1 MEIFPT
7 FLCGRNELKNGV
19 SGGFG
24 EVTRETR
31 PLTTTSILAPSHLG
45 FFTKGL
51 TYVFASKLEI
61 FSTFEF
67 GKNES
72 KRCVS

>member
-1 MEIFPT
+1 MVEMNKKWCFMR
-7 FLCGRNELKNGV
+7 L
-19 SGGFG
+19 G

-31 PLTTTSILAPSHLG
+31 PLTTISILAPSHLG

-61 FSTFEF
+61 FSPFEF

-72 KRCVS
+72 KRRFHKVLEK

>member
-1 MEIFPT
+1 MT
-7 FLCGRNELKNGV
+7 K
-19 SGGFG
+19 
-24 EVTRETR
+24 ETR

-72 KRCVS
+72 KRRVS

>member
-1 MEIFPT
+1 M
-7 FLCGRNELKNGV
+7 
-19 SGGFG
+19 
-24 EVTRETR
+24 TRETK
-31 PLTTTSILAPSHLG
+31 PLTTISILAPRHLG
-45 FFTKGL
+45 FFTKGF

-72 KRCVS
+72 KHRVS